1 MYKYWLQA
9 LRYHFTA
16 PSFIA
21 ALLGSAVAVNHTN
34 NFNITNFILLITAI
48 VCNHF
53 ALNMTDDYY
62 DYLHNVDILDPKNN
76 KSL

>member
-21 ALLGSAVAVNHTN
+21 ALLGSTIAINAN
-34 NFNITNFILLITAI
+34 NYFNISNFILLIIAI
-48 VCNHF
+48 LFNHF

-62 DYLHNVDILDPKNN
+62 DYLHNVDVLDPKNN